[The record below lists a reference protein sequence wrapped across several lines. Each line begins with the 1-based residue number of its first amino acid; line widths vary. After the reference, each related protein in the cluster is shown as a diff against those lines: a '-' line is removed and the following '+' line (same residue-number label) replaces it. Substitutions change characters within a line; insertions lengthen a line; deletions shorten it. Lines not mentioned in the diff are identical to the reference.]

1 MVMLLSIG
9 IYSITNK
16 INGKMY
22 IGKSV
27 RIETRFLEHKR
38 ATTDMAIS
46 KAIREYGVD
55 NFEFKI

>member
-1 MVMLLSIG
+1 MLLSVG
-9 IYSITNK
+9 IYMIENK
-16 INGKMY
+16 INGKKY

-38 ATTDMAIS
+38 AKTDMAIS